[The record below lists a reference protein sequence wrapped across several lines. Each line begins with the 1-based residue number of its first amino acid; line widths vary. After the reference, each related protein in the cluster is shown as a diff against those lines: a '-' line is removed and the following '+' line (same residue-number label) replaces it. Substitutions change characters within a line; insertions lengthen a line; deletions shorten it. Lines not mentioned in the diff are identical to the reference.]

1 VVRLPAYCRKGGSA
15 VSDHPDLAT
24 LLANPGRAADV
35 PAEDRQAV
43 LDALAVQEGR
53 CRLVREL
60 LTADLA
66 GRPGPKNSG
75 TKLQPPY
82 GLHEAAGLL
91 LKSPAWLRRRA
102 QAGAIPGAKKIGRS
116 WAFQRAEF
124 HRFCQRRQIG

>member
-1 VVRLPAYCRKGGSA
+1 VWLPACCPNGDA
-15 VSDHPDLAT
+15 VSSHLDLGA
-24 LLANPGRAADV
+24 LLANPVRAADV
-35 PAEDRQAV
+35 PVEDRQAV
-43 LDALAVQEGR
+43 LDALAIQEGR

-75 TKLQPPY
+75 TKPQPPY

-102 QAGAIPGAKKIGRS
+102 QAGEIPGAKKIGRS